1 MKSEPDMEENDA
13 ENRLSES
20 SEERDSKS
28 SKEGSPID
36 EGYKDVLKYLYM
48 DRFV

>member
-1 MKSEPDMEENDA
+1 MEENDA

-20 SEERDSKS
+20 SEERDSKIS
-28 SKEGSPID
+28 EEGSSID
-36 EGYKDVLKYLYM
+36 EGYKDVLKYLYL